1 MLLSGARKLLYLR
14 NLAPEAAEEPNL
26 SAIGIWRIGSAGK
39 KHRPLTGRRL
49 TLAFNQP
56 AGSPLQADRATG
68 GPMNR
73 PIFFVA
79 LLAFTLVLAVS
90 TPAPAKENPLSL
102 AQREL
107 AAESRGDV
115 AAALALY
122 SDDAIVQ
129 YGGLCWTPCVG
140 KAAIQKELERRVAAK
155 NRWKI
160 IGTYVSGNVAAL
172 QTELR
177 IGFIEGSGVDRV
189 VVWCIYEVKGDKI
202 AVVTLVGQR
211 TDPQTARFIEWF
223 KAQPPER

>member
-1 MLLSGARKLLYLR
+1 
-14 NLAPEAAEEPNL
+14 
-26 SAIGIWRIGSAGK
+26 
-39 KHRPLTGRRL
+39 
-49 TLAFNQP
+49 
-56 AGSPLQADRATG
+56 
-68 GPMNR
+68 MNR
-73 PIFFVA
+73 PIFFAAV
-79 LLAFTLVLAVS
+79 LAFILALVVS
-90 TPAPAKENPLSL
+90 TSAPAKDDPAAL

-115 AAALALY
+115 AAALAFY

-155 NRWKI
+155 NRWTI
-160 IGTYVSGNVAAL
+160 IGKYVSGNIAVI

-177 IGFIEGSGVDRV
+177 IGFIEGSGVERV

>member
-1 MLLSGARKLLYLR
+1 MLA
-14 NLAPEAAEEPNL
+14 
-26 SAIGIWRIGSAGK
+26 
-39 KHRPLTGRRL
+39 
-49 TLAFNQP
+49 
-56 AGSPLQADRATG
+56 
-68 GPMNR
+68 
-73 PIFFVA
+73 
-79 LLAFTLVLAVS
+79 LAVS
-90 TPAPAKENPLSL
+90 TPAPAEVEPASL
-102 AQREL
+102 AEQDL

-160 IGTYVSGNVAAL
+160 IGKYVSGNIAVV

-177 IGFIEGSGVDRV
+177 IGFIEGSGVERV

-211 TDPQTARFIEWF
+211 TDPQTARFIEWSQKQP
-223 KAQPPER
+223 KAQ

>member
-1 MLLSGARKLLYLR
+1 M
-14 NLAPEAAEEPNL
+14 NTPVFCV
-26 SAIGIWRIGSAGK
+26 
-39 KHRPLTGRRL
+39 
-49 TLAFNQP
+49 TLFA
-56 AGSPLQADRATG
+56 S
-68 GPMNR
+68 M
-73 PIFFVA
+73 
-79 LLAFTLVLAVS
+79 LVLAAS
-90 TPAPAKENPLSL
+90 APAPAKETPASL
-102 AQREL
+102 AQREV

-160 IGTYVSGNVAAL
+160 IGKYVSGNVAVI

-177 IGFIEGSGVDRV
+177 IGFIEGSGVERV

-223 KAQPPER
+223 QKQPPAR

>member
-1 MLLSGARKLLYLR
+1 MLLPEARKLLYLR
-14 NLAPEAAEEPNL
+14 NLAVEPADEIDL
-26 SAIGIWRIGSAGK
+26 PATGIWRIGLAGK
-39 KHRPLTGRRL
+39 KHRPSTDPRL
-49 TLAFNQP
+49 TLPFNQ
-56 AGSPLQADRATG
+56 LQADLATG
-68 GPMNR
+68 DPMNR
-73 PIFFVA
+73 PIFFVT
-79 LLAFTLVLAVS
+79 LLASILVLGVS
-90 TPAPAKENPLSL
+90 TPVAAKDDPASL

-107 AAESRGDV
+107 AAESRGDA

-160 IGTYVSGNVAAL
+160 IGKYVSGNVAVI

-177 IGFIEGSGVDRV
+177 IGFIEGSGVERV

-211 TDPQTARFIEWF
+211 TDPQTARFIEWVRS
-223 KAQPPER
+223 QPQ

>member
-1 MLLSGARKLLYLR
+1 MSRSIFVVIA
-14 NLAPEAAEEPNL
+14 LASILALAA
-26 SAIGIWRIGSAGK
+26 
-39 KHRPLTGRRL
+39 
-49 TLAFNQP
+49 
-56 AGSPLQADRATG
+56 
-68 GPMNR
+68 
-73 PIFFVA
+73 
-79 LLAFTLVLAVS
+79 S
-90 TPAPAKENPLSL
+90 TPAPGKENPASL

-115 AAALALY
+115 GAALALY

-155 NRWKI
+155 NRWTI
-160 IGTYVSGNVAAL
+160 IGKYVSGNVAVV

-177 IGFIEGSGVDRV
+177 IGFIEGSGVERV